1 MARRTGQDSGRIQ
14 IPLSKLN
21 EFSFCPLRCRM
32 QGIRPSQL
40 CLATVLVLASA
51 VPAAAQEVTLEQ
63 AVERVQ
69 KDTDGRVLAA
79 EEIDV
84 GKRRVY
90 RIKVLT
96 REGSVRRV
104 LVSADAKDS
113 ETGKNDKGAPAAR
126 TERNGKGR

>member
-1 MARRTGQDSGRIQ
+1 MNPVRRSSHCFLLACALFAGAVRAQDI
-14 IPLSKLN
+14 
-21 EFSFCPLRCRM
+21 
-32 QGIRPSQL
+32 
-40 CLATVLVLASA
+40 
-51 VPAAAQEVTLEQ
+51 TLEQ

-84 GKRRVY
+84 GKRKVY

-104 LVSADAKDS
+104 LVSADGKDGEPRS
-113 ETGKNDKGAPAAR
+113 DKPAGSK
-126 TERNGKGR
+126 TDKNGKGR

>member
-1 MARRTGQDSGRIQ
+1 MNPVRRSSHCF
-14 IPLSKLN
+14 L
-21 EFSFCPLRCRM
+21 
-32 QGIRPSQL
+32 
-40 CLATVLVLASA
+40 LAFALVAG
-51 VPAAAQEVTLEQ
+51 AAQAQDITLEQ

-84 GKRRVY
+84 GKRKVY

-104 LVSADAKDS
+104 LVSADGKDS
-113 ETGKNDKGAPAAR
+113 EARPDANKPDKAAAGKGDK
-126 TERNGKGR
+126 NGKGR